1 MLIKLKVMRK
11 QNHISI
17 YDMARY
23 LNITSSYYSQIENE
37 RRRLF
42 YDTAIRIAFY
52 FGVKPSELFE
62 MKEEERKQYEEFPF
76 SLYR

>member
-1 MLIKLKVMRK
+1 MLIKLKVIRK

-23 LNITSSYYSQIENE
+23 LNITPSYYSQIENE

-42 YDTAIRIAFY
+42 YDTAIKIAYF

-62 MKEEERKQYEEFPF
+62 MKEEEIK
-76 SLYR
+76 